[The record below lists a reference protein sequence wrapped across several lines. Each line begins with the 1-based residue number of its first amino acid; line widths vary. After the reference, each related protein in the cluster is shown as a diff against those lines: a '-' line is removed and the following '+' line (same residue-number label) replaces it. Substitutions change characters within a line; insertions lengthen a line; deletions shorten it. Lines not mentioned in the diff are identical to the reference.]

1 MDWCRFRICRRRS
14 SVDLDIV
21 GVFSDVGGDGL
32 PLEEG
37 DGLVLGVLA
46 GDRARLGGALLEDL
60 ADLVGDGVAVRVA
73 DFLFFKY

>member
-1 MDWCRFRICRRRS
+1 M
-14 SVDLDIV
+14 
-21 GVFSDVGGDGL
+21 

-73 DFLFFKY
+73 DFFLFKY